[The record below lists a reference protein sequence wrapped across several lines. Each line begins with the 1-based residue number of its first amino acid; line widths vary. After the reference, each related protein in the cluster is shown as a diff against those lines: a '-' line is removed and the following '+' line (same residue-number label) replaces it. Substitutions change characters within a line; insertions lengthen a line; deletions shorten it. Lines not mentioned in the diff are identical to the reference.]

1 MKRKYLLAVLIA
13 AAMPLTSMAQDDDLY
28 FNPKKEAKEKAERRA
43 LLQRQY
49 AEQRARRDSIYR
61 LNWSGSDRSVDEY
74 NRGGRIFSH
83 YENVGKDSLGNDII
97 QFHVGKGVAPD
108 SIYDDAYFAQKY
120 ADRDEDFVCTREMS
134 RWDGFYDPWF
144 YDYYGY
150 GPYYW
155 RSRVWGWHNPWRYGY
170 YAGWYDPWFDPW
182 YDPWYYGYCGW
193 YGGWYAPWYYGWG
206 GYYNPWYWGGP
217 VIGHVSY
224 GGRNSGGYAGSRTYR
239 YNGDKGYA
247 GNSTYRSN
255 RNRNFGGRI
264 NGNGRYNSVRNNNN
278 TNNFDRSNFGGFG
291 NRSGASFGG
300 GSHSGG
306 RSFGGGGGSF
316 GGGSR
321 SGGGGF
327 GGRR

>member
-1 MKRKYLLAVLIA
+1 
-13 AAMPLTSMAQDDDLY
+13 
-28 FNPKKEAKEKAERRA
+28 
-43 LLQRQY
+43 
-49 AEQRARRDSIYR
+49 
-61 LNWSGSDRSVDEY
+61 
-74 NRGGRIFSH
+74 
-83 YENVGKDSLGNDII
+83 
-97 QFHVGKGVAPD
+97 
-108 SIYDDAYFAQKY
+108 
-120 ADRDEDFVCTREMS
+120 MS

-155 RSRVWGWHNPWRYGY
+155 RSRMWGWHNPWRYGY

-193 YGGWYAPWYYGWG
+193 YGGWYDPWYYGWG
-206 GYYNPWYWGGP
+206 GWYGPWYWGGP

-264 NGNGRYNSVRNNNN
+264 NDNGRNNSVRYNNN

-291 NRSGASFGG
+291 NRSEPASEADRIPVVEALAEEAVA
-300 GSHSGG
+300 SEAAVAQ
-306 RSFGGGGGSF
+306 
-316 GGGSR
+316 
-321 SGGGGF
+321 
-327 GGRR
+327 GRRLWRKKIVAFKVYG

>member
-49 AEQRARRDSIYR
+49 AEQRARRDSVYR
-61 LNWSGSDRSVDEY
+61 LFWSGSDRSVDEY

-120 ADRDEDFVCTREMS
+120 ADRDEDFVRTREMS

-150 GPYYW
+150 GPTT
-155 RSRVWGWHNPWRYGY
+155 GAAACG
-170 YAGWYDPWFDPW
+170 AGT
-182 YDPWYYGYCGW
+182 
-193 YGGWYAPWYYGWG
+193 
-206 GYYNPWYWGGP
+206 
-217 VIGHVSY
+217 IL
-224 GGRNSGGYAGSRTYR
+224 
-239 YNGDKGYA
+239 
-247 GNSTYRSN
+247 
-255 RNRNFGGRI
+255 
-264 NGNGRYNSVRNNNN
+264 
-278 TNNFDRSNFGGFG
+278 
-291 NRSGASFGG
+291 GASAIMPAGMIL
-300 GSHSGG
+300 GSTLGTIHGIMVTAAG
-306 RSFGGGGGSF
+306 MVAGTTLGIMAGAATTILGIGAVR
-316 GGGSR
+316 
-321 SGGGGF
+321 
-327 GGRR
+327 

>member
-13 AAMPLTSMAQDDDLY
+13 ATMPLTSMAQDDDLY

-120 ADRDEDFVCTREMS
+120 ADRDEDFVRTREMS

-155 RSRVWGWHNPWRYGY
+155 RSRMWGWHNPWRYGY

-193 YGGWYAPWYYGWG
+193 YGGWYDPWYYGWG

-217 VIGHVSY
+217 IYGHVSY
-224 GGRNSGGYAGSRTYR
+224 GGNPNGYAGR
-239 YNGDKGYA
+239 
-247 GNSTYRSN
+247 
-255 RNRNFGGRI
+255 RNWTF
-264 NGNGRYNSVRNNNN
+264 NGNK
-278 TNNFDRSNFGGFG
+278 TQ
-291 NRSGASFGG
+291 SGW
-300 GSHSGG
+300 
-306 RSFGGGGGSF
+306 
-316 GGGSR
+316 GSR
-321 SGGGGF
+321 GTNGGY
-327 GGRR
+327 GRNGTRPMPSTI